1 MMPPFMETSCHYDI
15 WLSMCSMLFLL
26 SAKGKAA
33 ENTSA
38 LRARHFSTLV
48 VSIKPLIAPIVPY
61 WYESCDCQIFPAKP
75 VYCLNANPDTAW
87 PLRLREVSA
96 GIINGTSIKTGTS

>member
-1 MMPPFMETSCHYDI
+1 M
-15 WLSMCSMLFLL
+15 
-26 SAKGKAA
+26 
-33 ENTSA
+33 
-38 LRARHFSTLV
+38 
-48 VSIKPLIAPIVPY
+48 LIAPIVPY

-96 GIINGTSIKTGTS
+96 GIINGTTIKTGIL